1 MVVVNYYVDRKKAY
15 DKSWELGRHG
25 ARMLKPVPP
34 RIENLTDAGIDLFS
48 PLDFDLSAH
57 ETVVVDTFVVFEMPF
72 GSVGLIWPRGGD
84 RHLIGAGVI
93 DEGYRG
99 TIKVRVINPYA
110 TPLVFMQG
118 GSLGQ
123 MVIVPRISIGLRLAQ
138 IHSAPDPDAT
148 ERGDNG
154 RINLK
159 AN

>member
-1 MVVVNYYVDRKKAY
+1 
-15 DKSWELGRHG
+15 
-25 ARMLKPVPP
+25 MLQPVPP
-34 RIENLTDAGIDLFS
+34 RIENETDAGIDLFS
-48 PLDFDLSAH
+48 PLDFDLPAH

-123 MVIVPRISIGLRLAQ
+123 MVIIPRISIQLRLAQ
-138 IHSAPDPDAT
+138 LHSPISTDET
-148 ERGDNG
+148 VRGTSG
-154 RINLK
+154 RINLE

>member
-1 MVVVNYYVDRKKAY
+1 MVVVNYYLDQKKAY

-25 ARMLKPVPP
+25 NNMLKPVPP
-34 RIENLTDAGIDLFS
+34 RMENLTDAGIDLFS
-48 PLDFDLSAH
+48 PLHFNLPAH

-99 TIKVRVINPYA
+99 TVKVRVINPYA

-123 MVIVPRISIGLRLAQ
+123 MVILPRIGVGLSLKLARTL
-138 IHSAPDPDAT
+138 ISPDDT
-148 ERGDNG
+148 ERGDSG
-154 RINLK
+154 RINLE